1 MAGNT
6 TFMWKV
12 LRMPMEFFSQRMA
25 GDIQGRQASNAMIAE
40 QLVETFA
47 PLALNAVMMVFYLVT
62 QLQSKTHGYRIE
74 GITKNLENSPLLSP
88 LQFTL
93 QPII

>member
-1 MAGNT
+1 MTGNT

-47 PLALNAVMMVFYLVT
+47 PLALNAVMMVFYLVVMLRYSVILT
-62 QLQSKTHGYRIE
+62 LIGLASV
-74 GITKNLENSPLLSP
+74 LEMC
-88 LQFTL
+88 
-93 QPII
+93 IRDRH